1 VTEQIRGHVFPK
13 WGPRGPFRVYSWL
26 QASVTGLG
34 LVTGALMLIA
44 GLAAPAAVLV
54 LALGV
59 LTLRDPTGMPVWN
72 RVGLGLKYL
81 VGGWRRVRRWK
92 AEPARPHPTWI
103 EDVELS
109 AFHLPQGVMGVVG
122 DRGRFLAAMRV
133 SPTRDPW
140 LQSRADRDVAADDW
154 ARVVTSLPTEH
165 VDRLQVLTISRQG
178 GGDAL
183 ISDAATAQ
191 GPGAEVLTEVASH
204 LAAHVRH
211 TETVLVIRLSSK
223 ATRDAIRRGGDEAV
237 GRLLHSTLQHLGSQF
252 PTEQLQAEILAPPDW
267 AGLFDR
273 ILHSARDT
281 DSFESELDALPELSK
296 VDEHWNTV
304 AVDDHLHRLLW
315 MWQWPLRPMAAGFLA
330 PLLTGGGN
338 RVVSLTIAPNDPEPH
353 QRSLDFAF
361 RRAEAA
367 VETARGGKHTKKAE
381 LDSLDRQ
388 LTELNEG
395 HVPVHALVTVAVSGA
410 DRDEI
415 EDLTGTVRSNA
426 VAGSSRLAVLGGNQ
440 RRALSWVLPLCRGL
454 DRGVD
459 G

>member
-1 VTEQIRGHVFPK
+1 MTEQPRGHVFPK

-26 QASVTGLG
+26 QASMTGLA
-34 LVTGALMLIA
+34 LVSGALMLVA
-44 GLAAPAAVLV
+44 SLAAPAAVLV
-54 LALGV
+54 LALGA
-59 LTLRDPTGMPVWN
+59 LALRDPTGMPVWN
-72 RVGLGLKYL
+72 RVGLGLRYL
-81 VGGWRRVRRWK
+81 VGGWRGTRRWK
-92 AEPARPHPTWI
+92 GSSSRPHPAWLAG
-103 EDVELS
+103 VELS
-109 AFHLPQGVMGVVG
+109 SFHLPQGVMGVVA

-140 LQSRADRDVAADDW
+140 LQSRGDRDVAADDW
-154 ARVVTSLPTEH
+154 ARVVTSLPTEY

-178 GGDAL
+178 GGADL
-183 ISDAATAQ
+183 ISDASTAQ
-191 GPGAEVLTEVASH
+191 GPGLEVLKEVASH

-223 ATRDAIRRGGDEAV
+223 ASRDAMRRGGDEAI
-237 GRLLHSTLQHLGSQF
+237 GRLLHSTLQHLGAQF
-252 PTEQLQAEILAPPDW
+252 PTEQLQAEILAPADW
-267 AGLFDR
+267 AALFDR
-273 ILHSARDT
+273 VLPCTSHANQHGL
-281 DSFESELDALPELSK
+281 DSDSLPVLSE

-315 MWQWPLRPMAAGFLA
+315 MWQWPLRPMGAGFLA

-338 RVVSLTIAPNDPEPH
+338 RVVSLTIAPSDPEPH
-353 QRSLDFAF
+353 HRSLDFAF

-367 VETARGGKHTKKAE
+367 VETARGGKHRKKAE

-395 HVPVHALVTVAVSGA
+395 HVPIHALVTVAVSGT

-440 RRALSWVLPLCRGL
+440 RRALGWVLPLCRGL
-454 DRGVD
+454 DRGLD